1 MDQFLR
7 RTRLSDIVREFDLKA
22 DKSLGQHFLL
32 DPNLL
37 AAIAARAAPLTGL
50 NVIEI
55 GPGPGGLTRALLD
68 SDAAN
73 VTAVEFDPRAVRAIE
88 ALAAEAEG
96 RLTIIEADALRQD
109 LTALVPAPRAVV
121 ANLPYNVGTPLL
133 VSWLAQAGAFSAFTL
148 MFQLEVA
155 ERICAAPDTDAYGR
169 LAVLAQW
176 LCETAIVM
184 HIPAAAFAPPPKVDS
199 ALVRLIPRPNQPDRN
214 QFRAMEKVTA
224 AAFGQRRKM
233 LRGALK
239 SLGGETLLRAAD
251 IDPQRRAETLSVA
264 EFVRLTEMSAAP
276 AKAAG

>member
-37 AAIAARAAPLTGL
+37 AAIAARAAPLAGL

-88 ALAAEAEG
+88 ALAGEAEG

-176 LCETAIVM
+176 LCEAAIVM

-233 LRGALK
+233 LRGSLK

-251 IDPQRRAETLSVA
+251 IDPQRRAETLSVE
-264 EFVRLTEMSAAP
+264 EFVRLTEILLRSE
-276 AKAAG
+276 GGI

>member
-1 MDQFLR
+1 M
-7 RTRLSDIVREFDLKA
+7 RLSDIVREYNLTA

-37 AAIAARAAPLTGL
+37 AAIAARAAPLAGL
-50 NVIEI
+50 NVVEI

-68 SDAAN
+68 SDAAH
-73 VTAVEFDPRAVRAIE
+73 VTAVEFDARAVRAIE

-96 RLTIIEADALRQD
+96 RLTVIAADALRQD
-109 LTALVPAPRAVV
+109 LTVLVPAPRAVV
-121 ANLPYNVGTPLL
+121 ANLPYNIGTPLL

-155 ERICAAPDTDAYGR
+155 ERICAAPDTSAYGR
-169 LAVLAQW
+169 LAVLSQW

-199 ALVRLIPRPNQPDRN
+199 ALVRLIPRPNQPDRTK
-214 QFRAMEKVTA
+214 FRAMEKVTA

-251 IDPQRRAETLSVA
+251 IDPERRAETLSVP
-264 EFVRLTEMSAAP
+264 EFVRLMEVLLRRES
-276 AKAAG
+276 GG

>member
-1 MDQFLR
+1 MNQFLH
-7 RTRLSDIVREFDLKA
+7 RTRLSDIVREFALAA

-50 NVIEI
+50 NVVEI

-68 SDAAN
+68 SDAAH
-73 VTAVEFDPRAVRAIE
+73 VTAVEFDPRAVRAIA
-88 ALAAEAEG
+88 ALAAEAGG

-109 LTALVPAPRAVV
+109 LTSLVPAPRAVV

-133 VSWLAQAGAFSAFTL
+133 VSWLAHAGAFSAFTL

-155 ERICAAPDTDAYGR
+155 ERICAAPDTEAYGR
-169 LAVLAQW
+169 LAVLSQW

-199 ALVRLIPRPNQPDRN
+199 ALVRLIPRPHQPDRS
-214 QFRAMEKVTA
+214 QFRAMEKITA

-239 SLGGETLLRAAD
+239 SLGGEALLREAD
-251 IDPQRRAETLSVA
+251 INPERRAETLSVQ
-264 EFVRLTEMSAAP
+264 EFVRLTEIWLRRE
-276 AKAAG
+276 GQT

>member
-37 AAIAARAAPLTGL
+37 AAIAARAAPLAGL

-176 LCETAIVM
+176 LCEAAIVM

-233 LRGALK
+233 LRGSLK

-251 IDPQRRAETLSVA
+251 IDPQRRAETLSVE
-264 EFVRLTEMSAAP
+264 EFVRLTEILLRSE
-276 AKAAG
+276 GGS

>member
-7 RTRLSDIVREFDLKA
+7 RIRLNDVVREFDLKA

-50 NVIEI
+50 NVVEI

-68 SDAAN
+68 SDAAH
-73 VTAVEFDPRAVRAIE
+73 VTAVEFDPRAVRAIT
-88 ALAAEAEG
+88 ALAAQAEG
-96 RLTIIEADALRQD
+96 RLTIIEADALRKD
-109 LTALVPAPRAVV
+109 LTSLVPAPRAVV

-169 LAVLAQW
+169 LAVLSQW

-199 ALVRLIPRPNQPDRN
+199 ALIRLIPRPQQPDRN
-214 QFRAMEKVTA
+214 QFRAMEKITA

-239 SLGGETLLRAAD
+239 SLGGEALLRDAD
-251 IDPQRRAETLSVA
+251 INPERRAETLSIQ
-264 EFVRLTEMSAAP
+264 EFVRLTEILLRNEDR
-276 AKAAG
+276 G

>member
-1 MDQFLR
+1 MNQFLR
-7 RTRLSDIVREFDLKA
+7 RARISDVVREFELKA

-37 AAIAARAAPLTGL
+37 AAIAARAAPLAGL
-50 NVIEI
+50 NVVEI

-68 SDAAN
+68 SDAAH
-73 VTAVEFDPRAVRAIE
+73 VTAVEFDPRAVRAIT

-96 RLTIIEADALRQD
+96 RLSIIEADALRQD
-109 LTALVPAPRAVV
+109 LTRLVPAPRAVV

-133 VSWLAQAGAFSAFTL
+133 ISWLAQAGAFSAFTL

-199 ALVRLIPRPNQPDRN
+199 ALVRLIPRPRQPERDL
-214 QFRAMEKVTA
+214 FRAMEKITA

-239 SLGGETLLRAAD
+239 SLGGEALLREAD
-251 IDPQRRAETLSVA
+251 IDPQRRAETLSVE
-264 EFVRLTEMSAAP
+264 EFVRLTETWRRRESEE
-276 AKAAG
+276 

>member
-1 MDQFLR
+1 MNQFLR
-7 RTRLSDIVREFDLKA
+7 RTRLSEIVREFDLKA

-37 AAIAARAAPLTGL
+37 AAIAARAAPLAGL
-50 NVIEI
+50 NVVEI

-68 SDAAN
+68 SDAAH

-88 ALAAEAEG
+88 ALAAQAPG
-96 RLTIIEADALRQD
+96 RLTIIEADALKQD
-109 LTALVPAPRAVV
+109 LTALVPEPRAVV

-133 VSWLAQAGAFSAFTL
+133 VSWLAQAGAFAAFTL

-169 LAVLAQW
+169 LAVLCQW
-176 LCETAIVM
+176 LCETSIVM

-199 ALVRLIPRPNQPDRN
+199 ALVRLIPRPQQPDVQ
-214 QFRAMEKVTA
+214 QFRAMEKLTA

-239 SLGGETLLRAAD
+239 ALGGEALLREAD
-251 IDPQRRAETLSVA
+251 IAPERRAETLSVA
-264 EFVRLTEMSAAP
+264 EFVRLMEVLRRRES
-276 AKAAG
+276 GV